1 MHQRRRRRRRR
12 HAFTLMEL
20 MVVITIIVLLLGL
33 AIPAFNLI
41 RGSRSVDAAENQIS
55 GLVAKA
61 RADAIGLQKPCG
73 VMFFFKGDPAEER
86 CTVAEV
92 VASDYPETGGPT
104 RDVYLDLMEDVDFLQ
119 LQPGVVAFTLNSGG
133 VLNKVRTSDGYLG
146 YNFTLSGP
154 NAPTTTQTGAS
165 LGGVILFGYDG
176 QLISRTWGYRTG
188 VSDGTNGNVN
198 GKTTQMG
205 TLLIGANPKDGF
217 VEAGPAQANRNLYPG
232 SSLGFVIVDMPTLL
246 DVWGGGTGGVSA
258 LADPIMNQQAY
269 GPAELN
275 KESWIDENGTP
286 LLINRYNGTLVRSE

>member
-1 MHQRRRRRRRR
+1 MYPRRRR

-41 RGSRSVDAAENQIS
+41 RGSRSVDAAENQVA
-55 GLVAKA
+55 GLIGKS

-86 CTVAEV
+86 CTVCEV
-92 VASDYPETGGPT
+92 VASDYPESGGPT
-104 RDVYLDLMEDVDFLQ
+104 RDVYLDLMEDVDFVQ
-119 LQPGVVAFTLNSGG
+119 LPAGVVAFTLNNGS
-133 VLNKVRTSDGYLG
+133 VSNKVRSSDGYLG

-154 NAPTTTQTGAS
+154 TGAPNVTQTGAS

-188 VSDGTNGNVN
+188 VSDGTAGNTS
-198 GKTTQMG
+198 GKVTQMAN
-205 TLLIGANPKDGF
+205 LLIGANPKDGF
-217 VEAGPAQANRNLYPG
+217 VNAGPAQPTIDVVPHSA
-232 SSLGFVIVDMPTLL
+232 LGFVLVDKPTFIE
-246 DVWGGGTGGVSA
+246 VWGGGTGGVSA
-258 LADPIMNQQAY
+258 LADPIMNQAAY

-275 KESWIDENGTP
+275 EENWIDQNGTP
-286 LLINRYNGTLVRSE
+286 LLINRYNGTLVRGE